1 MGVRPEKT
9 TMSTFTAQQSRVDAL
24 IRLLGLV
31 ILFFGAAM
39 VYYTYSNAS
48 IASIAPEIITINYSL
63 GILLTV
69 VGLFATFAKF
79 K

>member
-1 MGVRPEKT
+1 
-9 TMSTFTAQQSRVDAL
+9 MSTFTAQQSRVDAL

-31 ILFFGAAM
+31 VLAFGLAM

-48 IASIAPEIITINYSL
+48 VAAIAPEIITMNYAL
-63 GILLTV
+63 GILLTI
-69 VGLFATFAKF
+69 VGAFATFAKF